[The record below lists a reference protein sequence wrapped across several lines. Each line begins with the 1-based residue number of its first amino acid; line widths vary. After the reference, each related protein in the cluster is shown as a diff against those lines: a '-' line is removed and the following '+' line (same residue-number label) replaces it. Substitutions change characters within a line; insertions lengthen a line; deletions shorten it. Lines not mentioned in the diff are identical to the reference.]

1 MTKVKLVIDRDTAT
15 QEIESW
21 LNKKKVYDSTR
32 EAHKDSIDLLI
43 EAMMAG
49 DLTLDSTT
57 NEFTHRLLFPEGAGI
72 TEMKYRA
79 RLNDVMLRPYLNGVK
94 GGDAD
99 GRLLAYT
106 AALTQQ
112 PKNILSALDT
122 ADKKIMM
129 SIAIFFL

>member
-1 MTKVKLVIDRDTAT
+1 MIKNQAVDKETAT
-15 QEIESW
+15 KEIESW
-21 LNKKKVYDSTR
+21 LDKKKVYEVTR
-32 EAHKDSIDLLI
+32 ESQKDSIDILI
-43 EAMMAG
+43 EGIMNG
-49 DLTLDSTT
+49 DLSLDEKT
-57 NEFTHRLLFPEGAGI
+57 NEFIHKLLVPDSAGI

-79 RLNDVMLRPYLNGVK
+79 RLNDAMLRPYLNGVK
-94 GGDAD
+94 SGDAD

>member
-1 MTKVKLVIDRDTAT
+1 MIKNQAVDRDTAT
-15 QEIESW
+15 LEIESW
-21 LNKKKVYDSTR
+21 LDKKKVYESTR
-32 EAHKDSIDLLI
+32 EAQKDSIELLI

-49 DLTLDSTT
+49 DLTLDSKT
-57 NEFTHRLLFPEGAGI
+57 NEFTHKLLIPESANI

-79 RLNDVMLRPYLNGVK
+79 RLNDAILRPYLNGVK

-129 SIAIFFL
+129 AIAIFFL

>member
-1 MTKVKLVIDRDTAT
+1 MKNQVVDRDTAT

-21 LNKKKVYDSTR
+21 LDKKKVYESTR
-32 EAHKDSIDLLI
+32 EAQKDSIELLI

-49 DLTLDSTT
+49 DLTLDSKT
-57 NEFTHRLLFPEGAGI
+57 NEFVHKILIPESVGI

-79 RLNDVMLRPYLNGVK
+79 RLNDAILRPYLNGVK

>member
-1 MTKVKLVIDRDTAT
+1 MIKNQAVNRETAT
-15 QEIESW
+15 LEIESW
-21 LNKKKVYDSTR
+21 LDKKKVYESTR
-32 EAHKDSIDLLI
+32 EAQKDSIELLI

-49 DLTLDSTT
+49 DLTLDPKT
-57 NEFTHRLLFPEGAGI
+57 NEFLHKLLIPESAGI

-79 RLNDVMLRPYLNGVK
+79 RLNDAILRPYLNGVK

-106 AALTQQ
+106 AALTGQ